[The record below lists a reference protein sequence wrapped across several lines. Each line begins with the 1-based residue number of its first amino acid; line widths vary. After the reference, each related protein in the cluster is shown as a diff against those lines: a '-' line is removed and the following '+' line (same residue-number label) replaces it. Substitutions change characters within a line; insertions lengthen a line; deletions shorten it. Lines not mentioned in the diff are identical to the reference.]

1 MTTNNLPK
9 LCLNMIVKN
18 ESKIITRLFDSVID
32 IIDSYCICDTGSTDN
47 TITIIEDY
55 FKKNGKPG
63 KVISEPFKDFG
74 YNRTH
79 SLLACK
85 GDPNADYILLMDAD
99 MILEK
104 GTDFNL
110 EDFKKGLDRSHA
122 YYILQGSSKMSY
134 KNVRIL
140 KNDIGATYWGVTHEY
155 VKMPHGSKYSSI
167 EKNILFINDVGDGGA
182 KSDKFERD
190 IRLLLKGLEDEP
202 NNDRYTFYLA
212 NSYRENGQREKAIE
226 TYKKRIE
233 IGGWIE
239 EIWESYYNI
248 GKCYM
253 ILGEPEKAIANWL
266 EGYDRF
272 PKRLENIYEI
282 ISHYRI
288 HAKHRLA
295 YEFYK
300 IAKRRLDEIVGIS
313 DSLDSKRTG
322 VCHASLVAP
331 RRGASD
337 SLDHLFMQNDV
348 YDYKIDYEF
357 TISGYYYNP
366 DKINIADLCMKVLAV
381 PSIEDSIIKNMM
393 SNYKFYAPKLV
404 VWEDIDMTGTSWLL
418 PPDFYNVS
426 DSTIHRDFSKSTP
439 TFCHLDEGKKTIVNV
454 RHVNYKIGEKG
465 EYINKDRII
474 TKNMIT
480 VYNNSA
486 RTIEKEFEMNYD
498 KELDGLY
505 VGLEDVRFIEHK
517 NEIHFT
523 ANRGL
528 EPGLMCV
535 EYGKI
540 DVETQTTTSHVIIKT
555 DGITNI
561 EKNWVLYE
569 TADRDALRIVYNWYP
584 MTTYGIGADGKSLIN
599 KKTTETPVFFKH
611 LRGSTN
617 GIRVCLE
624 SSKGACASEIWFLC
638 HAVSYEDRRYY
649 YHIIVA
655 IDAETGNVTRWS
667 KFFTFEGKPV
677 EYVLGFTYNEMAKTF
692 MFGYSTMDR
701 TTEYRKT
708 SKELLLGLFV

>member
-1 MTTNNLPK
+1 
-9 LCLNMIVKN
+9 MIVKN
-18 ESKIITRLFDSVID
+18 ESKIIMRLFNSVID
-32 IIDSYCICDTGSTDN
+32 IIDSFCICDTGSTDD
-47 TITIIEDY
+47 TVKIIEDY
-55 FKKNGKPG
+55 FKARGKPG
-63 KVISEPFKDFG
+63 KVITEPFKDFG

-79 SLLACK
+79 SLLACQ
-85 GDPNADYILLMDAD
+85 GEPNADYILLMDAD

-104 GTDFNL
+104 GPDFNL
-110 EDFKKGLDRSHA
+110 EDFKRGLEKEA
-122 YYILQGSSKMSY
+122 YYILQGSPKMSY
-134 KNVRIL
+134 KNVRIV
-140 KNDIGATYWGVTHEY
+140 KNNIGATYWGVTHEY
-155 VKMPHGSKYSSI
+155 VKMPHGSKYASI

-182 KSDKFERD
+182 KLDKFERD

-233 IGGWIE
+233 MGGWIE

-248 GKCYM
+248 GKCHM
-253 ILGEPEKAIANWL
+253 ILGEPEKAIATWL
-266 EGYDRF
+266 EGYDKF

-282 ISHYRI
+282 MSYYRI
-288 HAKHRLA
+288 QAKHRLV

-300 IAKRRLDEIVGIS
+300 IARTRLDKINKDEEK
-313 DSLDSKRTG
+313 LDSKRT
-322 VCHASLVAP
+322 VVI
-331 RRGASD
+331 SD
-337 SLDHLFMQNDV
+337 SLDHLFTQNDV

-381 PSIEDSIIKNMM
+381 PSIEESIIKNMM
-393 SNYKFYAPKLV
+393 ANYKFYAPKLV
-404 VWEDIDMTGTSWLL
+404 AWEDIDMTGTSWLL
-418 PPDFYNVS
+418 PPDFYNIEP
-426 DSTIHRDFSKSTP
+426 TIHRDFSKSTP

-465 EYINKDRII
+465 EYINRDRII
-474 TKNMIT
+474 TKNAIT
-480 VYNNSA
+480 IYDNSA
-486 RTIEKEFEMNYD
+486 RTIEKEFEMEYD

-505 VGLEDVRFIEHK
+505 IGLEDVRFIEHN

-540 DVETQTTTSHVIIKT
+540 DVETQTTTSHVLIKT

-584 MTTYGIGADGKSLIN
+584 MTTYGIGADGKSLTN
-599 KKTTETPVFFKH
+599 KKTTETPAFFKH

-617 GIRVCLE
+617 GIRVGLG
-624 SSKGACASEIWFLC
+624 SSNSACASETWFLC

-677 EYVLGFTYNEMAKTF
+677 EYALGFTYNKSNDTF

>member
-1 MTTNNLPK
+1 MTSNLPK

-18 ESKIITRLFDSVID
+18 ESKIITRLFDSVLD

-47 TITIIEDY
+47 TVTIIDDY

-63 KVISEPFKDFG
+63 KVISESFKDFG

-79 SLLACK
+79 SLLACQ
-85 GDPNADYILLMDAD
+85 GEPNADYILLMDAD

-104 GTDFNL
+104 GPDFNL
-110 EDFKKGLDRSHA
+110 EDFKNGLDRSHA
-122 YYILQGSSKMSY
+122 YYILQGSSKLSY
-134 KNVRIL
+134 KNVRIV
-140 KNDIGATYWGVTHEY
+140 KNNIGATYWGVTHEY

-182 KSDKFERD
+182 KADKFERD

-253 ILGEPEKAIANWL
+253 ILGEPEKAIATWL

-282 ISHYRI
+282 MAYYRTQS
-288 HAKHRLA
+288 KHRLV

-300 IAKRRLDEIVGIS
+300 IAKKRLDEIVGI
-313 DSLDSKRTG
+313 G
-322 VCHASLVAP
+322 
-331 RRGASD
+331 D

-381 PSIEDSIIKNMM
+381 SSIEDGIIKNMM
-393 SNYKFYAPKLV
+393 ANYKFYAPKLV
-404 VWEDIDMTGTSWLL
+404 AWKDIDMTGRSWLL
-418 PPDFYNVS
+418 PPDFYQRVNIEPS
-426 DSTIHRDFSKSTP
+426 IHRDFSKSTP

-474 TKNMIT
+474 TKNAIT
-480 VYNNSA
+480 IYDNSA
-486 RTIEKEFEMNYD
+486 RAIEKEFEMNYD

-540 DVETQTTTSHVIIKT
+540 DINTQTTTSHVLIKT

-569 TADRDALRIVYNWYP
+569 TGDRDALRIVYNWYP
-584 MTTYGIGADGKSLIN
+584 MTTYGIGADGKSLTD
-599 KKTTETPVFFKH
+599 KRTMETPTFFKH

-617 GIRVCLE
+617 GISVFLE
-624 SSKGACASEIWFLC
+624 SSNCEASETWFLC
-638 HAVSYEDRRYY
+638 HAVSYEDRRHY

-655 IDAETGNVTRWS
+655 IDADTGKITRWS

-677 EYVLGFTYNEMAKTF
+677 EYALGFTHNKSDDTF

-708 SKELLLGLFV
+708 SKELLMALFV

>member
-1 MTTNNLPK
+1 MTNNLPK

-18 ESKIITRLFDSVID
+18 ESKIITRLFDSVVD

-47 TITIIEDY
+47 TVKIIEEY

-74 YNRTH
+74 YNRSH
-79 SLLACK
+79 SLLACQ
-85 GDPNADYILLMDAD
+85 GEPMADYILLMDAD

-104 GTDFNL
+104 GADFNL
-110 EDFKKGLDRSHA
+110 EDFKKGLAKGVA
-122 YYILQGSSKMSY
+122 YYIFQGSHKLSY
-134 KNVRIL
+134 KNVRIV
-140 KNDIGATYWGVTHEY
+140 KNNIGITYWGVTHEY
-155 VKMPHGSKYSSI
+155 VKMPHGSEYTSI

-182 KSDKFERD
+182 KADKFERD
-190 IRLLLKGLEDEP
+190 IRLLLKGLEDAP

-233 IGGWIE
+233 MGGWIE

-248 GKCYM
+248 GRCWM
-253 ILGEPEKAIANWL
+253 ILGEPEKAIASWL
-266 EGYDRF
+266 EGYDKF

-282 ISHYRI
+282 MAHYRI
-288 HAKHRLA
+288 QAKHRLV

-300 IAKRRLDEIVGIS
+300 IAKKRLDEIVAIG
-313 DSLDSKRTG
+313 DSS
-322 VCHASLVAP
+322 
-331 RRGASD
+331 
-337 SLDHLFMQNDV
+337 DHLFMQNDI

-381 PSIEDSIIKNMM
+381 PSIEDGIIKNMM
-393 SNYKFYAPKLV
+393 ANYKFYAPKLV
-404 VWEDIDMTGTSWLL
+404 AWAPINGATSACAQKDIDMTGTNYLL
-418 PPDFYNVS
+418 PPDFYKDAPLALTS
-426 DSTIHRDFSKSTP
+426 MDKEFAKSTP
-439 TFCHLDEGKKTIVNV
+439 TFCHLDEGKRTIVNV

-465 EYINKDRII
+465 EYINRDRII

-480 VYNNSA
+480 IYNNSA
-486 RTIEKEFEMNYD
+486 RTIEKEFEMEYD

-517 NEIHFT
+517 NQIHFT
-523 ANRGL
+523 GNRGL
-528 EPGLMCV
+528 EKGLMCV

-540 DVETQTTTSHVIIKT
+540 DAETQKTTSHVIIKK
-555 DGITNI
+555 DGITNV

-584 MTTYGIGADGKSLIN
+584 MTTYGIGADGKSLTD
-599 KKTTETPVFFKH
+599 KKTTETPIFFKN

-617 GIRVCLE
+617 GIRVSLG
-624 SSKGACASEIWFLC
+624 SPKSACASETWFLC

-677 EYVLGFTYNEMAKTF
+677 EYALGFTHNKSNDTF

-708 SKELLLGLFV
+708 SKELLLALFSS

>member
-1 MTTNNLPK
+1 VL
-9 LCLNMIVKN
+9 
-18 ESKIITRLFDSVID
+18 D

-47 TITIIEDY
+47 TVTIIDDY

-63 KVISEPFKDFG
+63 KVISESFKDFG

-79 SLLACK
+79 SLLACQ
-85 GDPNADYILLMDAD
+85 GEPNADYILLMDAD

-104 GTDFNL
+104 GPDFNL
-110 EDFKKGLDRSHA
+110 EDFKNGLDRSHA
-122 YYILQGSSKMSY
+122 YYILQGSSKLSY
-134 KNVRIL
+134 KNVRIV
-140 KNDIGATYWGVTHEY
+140 KNNIGATYWGVTHEY

-182 KSDKFERD
+182 KADKFERD

-253 ILGEPEKAIANWL
+253 ILGEPEKAIATWL

-282 ISHYRI
+282 MAYYRTQS
-288 HAKHRLA
+288 KHRLV

-300 IAKRRLDEIVGIS
+300 IAKKRLDEIVGI
-313 DSLDSKRTG
+313 G
-322 VCHASLVAP
+322 
-331 RRGASD
+331 D

-381 PSIEDSIIKNMM
+381 SSIEDGIIKNMM
-393 SNYKFYAPKLV
+393 ANYKFYAPKLV
-404 VWEDIDMTGTSWLL
+404 AWKDIDMTGRSWLL
-418 PPDFYNVS
+418 PPDFYQRVNIEPS
-426 DSTIHRDFSKSTP
+426 IHRDFSKSTP

-474 TKNMIT
+474 TKNAIT
-480 VYNNSA
+480 IYDNSA
-486 RTIEKEFEMNYD
+486 RAIEKEFEMNYD

-540 DVETQTTTSHVIIKT
+540 DINTQTTTSHVLIKT

-569 TADRDALRIVYNWYP
+569 TGDRDALRIVYNWYP
-584 MTTYGIGADGKSLIN
+584 MTTYGIGADGKSLTD
-599 KKTTETPVFFKH
+599 KRTMETPTFFKH

-617 GIRVCLE
+617 GISVFLE
-624 SSKGACASEIWFLC
+624 SSNCEASETWFLC
-638 HAVSYEDRRYY
+638 HAVSYEDRRHY

-655 IDAETGNVTRWS
+655 IDADTGKITRWS

-677 EYVLGFTYNEMAKTF
+677 EYALGFTHNKSDDTF

-708 SKELLLGLFV
+708 SKELLMALFV

>member
-1 MTTNNLPK
+1 MTSNLPK

-32 IIDSYCICDTGSTDN
+32 IIDSYCICDTGSTDD
-47 TITIIEDY
+47 TVKIIEEY

-79 SLLACK
+79 SLLACQ
-85 GDPNADYILLMDAD
+85 GEPNADYILLMDAD

-104 GTDFNL
+104 GADFNL
-110 EDFKKGLDRSHA
+110 EYFKKGLESEKNVAA
-122 YYILQGSSKMSY
+122 YYIFQGSQKMSY
-134 KNVRIL
+134 KNVRVI
-140 KNDIGATYWGVTHEY
+140 KNNIGATYWGVTHEY
-155 VKMPHGSKYSSI
+155 IKTPHGSVYSSI

-182 KSDKFERD
+182 KADKFERD
-190 IRLLLKGLEDEP
+190 IRLLLQGLEDEP
-202 NNDRYTFYLA
+202 KNDRYTFYLA

-239 EIWESYYNI
+239 EIWESYYSI

-253 ILGEPEKAIANWL
+253 ILGEPEKAIATWL
-266 EGYDRF
+266 EGYEKF

-282 ISHYRI
+282 MAYYRGQS
-288 HAKHRLA
+288 KHRLV

-300 IAKRRLDEIVGIS
+300 IAKTRLDEIVSENSRKTVGIS
-313 DSLDSKRTG
+313 DSLD
-322 VCHASLVAP
+322 
-331 RRGASD
+331 
-337 SLDHLFMQNDV
+337 HLFIQNDI

-357 TISGYYYNP
+357 TISGYYCNP
-366 DKINIADLCMKVLAV
+366 DKINIANLYMKVLAV
-381 PSIEDSIIKNMM
+381 PSIEDGIIKNMM
-393 SNYKFYAPKLV
+393 ANYKFYAPKLV
-404 VWEDIDMTGTSWLL
+404 AWKDIDMTGTSYLL
-418 PPDFYNVS
+418 PPDFYNIEPIS
-426 DSTIHRDFSKSTP
+426 MDKEFTKSTP
-439 TFCHLDEGKKTIVNV
+439 TFCQLDEGKKTIVNV
-454 RHVNYKIGEKG
+454 RHVNYKIGENG
-465 EYINKDRII
+465 EYINKYKII

-480 VYNNSA
+480 VYDNSA

-517 NEIHFT
+517 NQIHFT
-523 ANRGL
+523 GNRGL

-540 DVETQTTTSHVIIKT
+540 DVETQTTTSHVLIKT

-569 TADRDALRIVYNWYP
+569 TADRGELRIVYNWYP
-584 MTTYGIGADGKSLIN
+584 MTTYGIGADGKSLTD
-599 KKTTETPVFFKH
+599 KKTTETPAFFKN

-617 GIRVCLE
+617 GIRVLLE
-624 SSKGACASEIWFLC
+624 SSKGACASETWFLC

-677 EYVLGFTYNEMAKTF
+677 EYALGFTHNKSNDTF
-692 MFGYSTMDR
+692 MFGYSTMDC

-708 SKELLLGLFV
+708 SKELLLALFV

>member
-1 MTTNNLPK
+1 
-9 LCLNMIVKN
+9 MIVKN

-47 TITIIEDY
+47 TVTIIEEY

-79 SLLACK
+79 SLLACQRE
-85 GDPNADYILLMDAD
+85 PNADYILLMDAD

-104 GTDFNL
+104 GADFNL
-110 EDFKKGLDRSHA
+110 EDFKKGLDKSHA
-122 YYILQGSSKMSY
+122 YYILQGSSKLSY
-134 KNVRIL
+134 KNVRIV
-140 KNDIGATYWGVTHEY
+140 KNNIGATYWGVTHEY
-155 VKMPHGSKYSSI
+155 VKTPSGSVYESI
-167 EKNILFINDVGDGGA
+167 EKNILFINDIGDGGA
-182 KSDKFERD
+182 KADKYERD

-233 IGGWIE
+233 MGGWIE

-248 GKCYM
+248 GKCHM
-253 ILGEPEKAIANWL
+253 ILGEPEKAIASWL

-300 IAKRRLDEIVGIS
+300 IARRRLDEIVGI
-313 DSLDSKRTG
+313 G
-322 VCHASLVAP
+322 
-331 RRGASD
+331 D

-348 YDYKIDYEF
+348 YNYKIDYEF
-357 TISGYYYNP
+357 TISGYYHNP

-381 PSIEDSIIKNMM
+381 PSIEDGIIKNMM
-393 SNYKFYAPKLV
+393 ANYKFYAPKLV
-404 VWEDIDMTGTSWLL
+404 AWEDINMTGTSWLL

-426 DSTIHRDFSKSTP
+426 DSTLIKSVDKDFSKSTP
-439 TFCHLDEGKKTIVNV
+439 TFCHLDEGKRTIVNV

-480 VYNNSA
+480 VCDNSA

-540 DVETQTTTSHVIIKT
+540 DVDTQTTTSHVIIKK

-569 TADRDALRIVYNWYP
+569 TADRNALRIVYNWYP
-584 MTTYGIGADGKSLIN
+584 MTTYGIGADGKSLSD

-617 GIRVCLE
+617 GIRVDD
-624 SSKGACASEIWFLC
+624 EIWFLC

-677 EYVLGFTYNEMAKTF
+677 EYVLGFTYNKSNDTF

-701 TTEYRKT
+701 TTEYRKS
-708 SKELLLGLFV
+708 SKELLLALFV

>member
-79 SLLACK
+79 SLLACQ
-85 GDPNADYILLMDAD
+85 GEPSADYILLMDAD

-104 GTDFNL
+104 GADFNL
-110 EDFKKGLDRSHA
+110 EDFKRGLESEKNVAA
-122 YYILQGSSKMSY
+122 YYILQGSPKLSY

-140 KNDIGATYWGVTHEY
+140 KNNIGATYWGVTHEY
-155 VKMPHGSKYSSI
+155 VKMPHGSKYASI
-167 EKNILFINDVGDGGA
+167 EKNTLFINDVGDGGA
-182 KSDKFERD
+182 KTDKFERD
-190 IRLLLKGLEDEP
+190 IRLLLKGLENEP

-233 IGGWIE
+233 MGGWIE
-239 EIWESYYNI
+239 EIWESYYSM

-253 ILGEPEKAIANWL
+253 ILGEPEKAIATWL
-266 EGYDRF
+266 EGYDKF

-282 ISHYRI
+282 IAYYRTQS
-288 HAKHRLA
+288 KHRLV

-300 IAKRRLDEIVGIS
+300 IAKKRLGEIV
-313 DSLDSKRTG
+313 SLDSKRTVG
-322 VCHASLVAP
+322 I
-331 RRGASD
+331 SD
-337 SLDHLFMQNDV
+337 SLDHLFMQNNV

-381 PSIEDSIIKNMM
+381 PSIEESIIKNMM
-393 SNYKFYAPKLV
+393 ANYKFYAPKLV
-404 VWEDIDMTGTSWLL
+404 LWKDIDMTGTKYLL
-418 PPDFYNVS
+418 PPDLYNAMQ
-426 DSTIHRDFSKSTP
+426 STFDVTQRVNIEPTMHRDFAKSTP
-439 TFCHLDEGKKTIVNV
+439 TFCHLDEGEKTIVNV

-474 TKNMIT
+474 TKNTMTI
-480 VYNNSA
+480 YNNSA
-486 RTIEKEFEMNYD
+486 RTIEKEFEMEYD

-505 VGLEDVRFIEHK
+505 IGLEDVRFIEHK
-517 NEIHFT
+517 NKIHFT

-540 DVETQTTTSHVIIKT
+540 DIETQKTTSHVIIKK
-555 DGITNI
+555 DGITNV

-584 MTTYGIGADGKSLIN
+584 MTTYGIGADEKSLTD
-599 KKTTETPVFFKH
+599 KKTTETPAFFKH

-617 GIRVCLE
+617 GIRVGL
-624 SSKGACASEIWFLC
+624 GSETWFLC

-655 IDAETGNVTRWS
+655 IDTETGNVTRWS

-677 EYVLGFTYNEMAKTF
+677 EYVLGFTYNEASNIF

>member
-32 IIDSYCICDTGSTDN
+32 IIDSYCICDTGSTDD
-47 TITIIEDY
+47 TVKIIEEY

-63 KVISEPFKDFG
+63 KVITESFKDFG

-85 GDPNADYILLMDAD
+85 GEPLADYILLMDAD

-110 EDFKKGLDRSHA
+110 EDFKNGLNKNPAH
-122 YYILQGSSKMSY
+122 YILQGSPKMSY
-134 KNVRIL
+134 KNVRII
-140 KNDIGATYWGVTHEY
+140 KNNIGATYWGVTHEY
-155 VKMPHGSKYSSI
+155 VKMPPRSEYSSI

-248 GKCYM
+248 GKCHM
-253 ILGEPEKAIANWL
+253 ILGEPEKAIATWL
-266 EGYDRF
+266 EGYDKF

-282 ISHYRI
+282 IAYYRTQS
-288 HAKHRLA
+288 KHRLV

-300 IAKRRLDEIVGIS
+300 IAKKRLGEIV
-313 DSLDSKRTG
+313 SLDSKRTVG
-322 VCHASLVAP
+322 I
-331 RRGASD
+331 SD

-366 DKINIADLCMKVLAV
+366 EKINITDLCMKVLAV
-381 PSIEDSIIKNMM
+381 PSIEESIIKNMM
-393 SNYKFYAPKLV
+393 ANYKFYAPKLV
-404 VWEDIDMTGTSWLL
+404 AWEDIDMTGTSWLL
-418 PPDFYNVS
+418 PPDFYNVMNIEP
-426 DSTIHRDFSKSTP
+426 TIHRDFSKSTP

-454 RHVNYKIGEKG
+454 RHVNYKIGENG

-505 VGLEDVRFIEHK
+505 IGLEDVRFIEHK

-540 DVETQTTTSHVIIKT
+540 DVDTQTTTSHVIIKT
-555 DGITNI
+555 DGIKNI

-599 KKTTETPVFFKH
+599 KKTAETPVFFKH

-617 GIRVCLE
+617 GIRVCLG
-624 SSKGACASEIWFLC
+624 SSNCEASETWFLC

-677 EYVLGFTYNEMAKTF
+677 EYALGFTHNKSNDTF

-708 SKELLLGLFV
+708 SKELLLALFV